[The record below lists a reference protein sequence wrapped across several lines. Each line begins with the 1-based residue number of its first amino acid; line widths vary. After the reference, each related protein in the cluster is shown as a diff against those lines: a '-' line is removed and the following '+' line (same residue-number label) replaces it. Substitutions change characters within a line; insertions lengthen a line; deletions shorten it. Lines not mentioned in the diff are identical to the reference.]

1 LSDDEWDEFL
11 LEVRE
16 QTKTVDASALG
27 VKNWWRV
34 FETVQDIERISR

>member
-1 LSDDEWDEFL
+1 MYLSDDEWDEFL

-27 VKNWWRV
+27 VKN
-34 FETVQDIERISR
+34 

>member
-1 LSDDEWDEFL
+1 MYVSDVDWDEVL

-27 VKNWWRV
+27 VKN
-34 FETVQDIERISR
+34 